1 VSIVLGQH
9 QCADTDL
16 AVLLGGEA
24 LQPGRIPRCP
34 AALRGARQ
42 SGLSKLI
49 RRINTQRFVSI

>member
-1 VSIVLGQH
+1 
-9 QCADTDL
+9 
-16 AVLLGGEA
+16 